1 MSVNIGSGSLSSTF
15 HRLYKVGPVTAAQSG
30 IASHGRNCEIKEP
43 ESFIMVAIL
52 ALCFTGSERQSEL
65 LLERQVEQ
73 ENRELCPKKKQQK
86 LLLDWMCGCKRNGKI
101 KDDSQVFGLYFGI
114 WYHSNGNTSGEVS
127 SFAYILILI
136 CPLHIQN
143 NMPR

>member
-1 MSVNIGSGSLSSTF
+1 M
-15 HRLYKVGPVTAAQSG
+15 GPVTAAQSG

-73 ENRELCPKKKQQK
+73 ENRELCPKKSNRSCC
-86 LLLDWMCGCKRNGKI
+86 WIGCVGVREMAKSRMTPR
-101 KDDSQVFGLYFGI
+101 FLACTLAFGI
-114 WYHSNGNTSGEVS
+114 TQMETLQGRYRVLLT
-127 SFAYILILI
+127 Y
-136 CPLHIQN
+136 
-143 NMPR
+143 